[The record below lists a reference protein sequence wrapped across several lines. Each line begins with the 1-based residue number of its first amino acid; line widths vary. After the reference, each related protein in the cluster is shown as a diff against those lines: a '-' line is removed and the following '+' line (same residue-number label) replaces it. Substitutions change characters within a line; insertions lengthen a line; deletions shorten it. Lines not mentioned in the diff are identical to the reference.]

1 MVDVNN
7 AKRVF
12 KEYVSNYN
20 LQDGKIALKVA
31 HILRVSELSKKIAT
45 SLNLSEEDIKLAEL
59 IGLLHDIGRFEQVRK
74 YNTFIDKISIN
85 HGEYGVKILFEW
97 GTEFDPAAVM
107 ADAARAS
114 GLPVLFSVQGVMR
127 DCAAH
132 LCDGVPEK
140 YRRSGAL
147 WHAIDKIIPGELL
160 DNMQASFDALAA
172 KEAAALA
179 DARYVTGRTS
189 FDRAACAALAP
200 HARYYPCNETLRP
213 LFYTGTLWHARDFAA
228 APVLLLPQGNYPL
241 KNLHTVIKAL
251 PAVLAEYGDAELRI
265 AGWPPLDKGPLLR
278 PVIDRMFPYKLYC
291 KRLAAQLGVT
301 EHIRYTGPLD
311 AAAMRQA
318 YLEADAFLLPSGCEN
333 SPNSLGEAMLLGL
346 PCVASAVGGIPSM
359 LANGTEGLLYG
370 DALDADALARAV
382 LQVLHSPDGGTA
394 MGRAARAR
402 ALQTHDAAR
411 NAADLLHIY
420 ESILQEEHP

>member
-1 MVDVNN
+1 M
-7 AKRVF
+7 KILQGQG
-12 KEYVSNYN
+12 VSKGVEHGPIYFCRRSQT
-20 LQDGKIALKVA
+20 LIQPDKADDPRFQGERLDRAMEQTAQQLGQMA
-31 HILRVSELSKKIAT
+31 ELARAQAGDSAAQLFET
-45 SLNLSEEDIKLAEL
+45 HAMFLEDEDYTGAMEELLAE
-59 IGLLHDIGRFEQVRK
+59 GYCAEYAVDQAGEQ
-74 YNTFIDKISIN
+74 FSAMLAAMD
-85 HGEYGVKILFEW
+85 
-97 GTEFDPAAVM
+97 DPYM
-107 ADAARAS
+107 QARA
-114 GLPVLFSVQGVMR
+114 
-127 DCAAH
+127 
-132 LCDGVPEK
+132 CDVK
-140 YRRSGAL
+140 
-147 WHAIDKIIPGELL
+147 D
-160 DNMQASFDALAA
+160 
-172 KEAAALA
+172 
-179 DARYVTGRTS
+179 VTGRILNNLTGVVEGGIDS
-189 FDRAACAALAP
+189 QVPVILAAADLAP
-200 HARYYPCNETLRP
+200 AARYYPCNETLRP

-318 YLEADAFLLPSGCEN
+318 YLEADVFLLPSGCEN

-346 PCVASAVGGIPSM
+346 PCVASAVGGISSM

>member
-1 MVDVNN
+1 M
-7 AKRVF
+7 
-12 KEYVSNYN
+12 
-20 LQDGKIALKVA
+20 
-31 HILRVSELSKKIAT
+31 
-45 SLNLSEEDIKLAEL
+45 
-59 IGLLHDIGRFEQVRK
+59 
-74 YNTFIDKISIN
+74 
-85 HGEYGVKILFEW
+85 
-97 GTEFDPAAVM
+97 
-107 ADAARAS
+107 
-114 GLPVLFSVQGVMR
+114 
-127 DCAAH
+127 
-132 LCDGVPEK
+132 
-140 YRRSGAL
+140 
-147 WHAIDKIIPGELL
+147 
-160 DNMQASFDALAA
+160 
-172 KEAAALA
+172 
-179 DARYVTGRTS
+179 
-189 FDRAACAALAP
+189 
-200 HARYYPCNETLRP
+200 
-213 LFYTGTLWHARDFAA
+213 
-228 APVLLLPQGNYPL
+228 LLLPQGNYPL

-318 YLEADAFLLPSGCEN
+318 YLEADVFLLPSGCEN

-382 LQVLHSPDGGTA
+382 LQVLHSSDGGTA

-402 ALQTHDAAR
+402 ALQTHDAAC

>member
-1 MVDVNN
+1 M
-7 AKRVF
+7 
-12 KEYVSNYN
+12 
-20 LQDGKIALKVA
+20 
-31 HILRVSELSKKIAT
+31 HILWLVRTTLPQAAAACGLAGASDVSGSWLTGQLAALRACPDLHLTVLCVGKEDADGTADGVHYRVVRDTAAFTPL
-45 SLNLSEEDIKLAEL
+45 LQAERPDL
-59 IGLLHDIGRFEQVRK
+59 VHI
-74 YNTFIDKISIN
+74 
-85 HGEYGVKILFEW
+85 W

-179 DARYVTGRTS
+179 DARYVTGRTA
-189 FDRAACAALAP
+189 FDRAACTALAP

-241 KNLHTVIKAL
+241 KNLHTVIQAL

-311 AAAMRQA
+311 AAGPALHRQRRGRYSFDA
-318 YLEADAFLLPSGCEN
+318 GERHRGSFVRRCAGRRRAGPRRFAGAAQPRRRYGHGPGGPCPRTADP
-333 SPNSLGEAMLLGL
+333 
-346 PCVASAVGGIPSM
+346 
-359 LANGTEGLLYG
+359 
-370 DALDADALARAV
+370 
-382 LQVLHSPDGGTA
+382 
-394 MGRAARAR
+394 
-402 ALQTHDAAR
+402 
-411 NAADLLHIY
+411 
-420 ESILQEEHP
+420 

>member
-1 MVDVNN
+1 MHILWLVKTVLPQAAAACGLAGASDVSGSWLTGQL
-7 AKRVF
+7 AALRPHGELRLTVACTDARQKASLQG
-12 KEYVSNYN
+12 E
-20 LQDGKIALKVA
+20 QDGVSYRILPGADGFAALLQTEQPDLV
-31 HILRVSELSKKIAT
+31 HI
-45 SLNLSEEDIKLAEL
+45 
-59 IGLLHDIGRFEQVRK
+59 
-74 YNTFIDKISIN
+74 
-85 HGEYGVKILFEW
+85 W
-97 GTEFDPAAVM
+97 GTEYPEAAAM
-107 ADAARAS
+107 QDAAAAAN
-114 GLPVLFSVQGVMR
+114 LPVLISIQGVMR

-132 LCDGVPEK
+132 LCDGVPDA
-140 YRRSGAL
+140 YRHSGGL
-147 WHAIDKIIPGELL
+147 WHAIDKVIPGELL
-160 DNMQASFDALAA
+160 DNMQANFDVLAQ
-172 KEAAALA
+172 KEAAVLGKARCVTGRTGFDRRAAAALA
-179 DARYVTGRTS
+179 PA
-189 FDRAACAALAP
+189 
-200 HARYYPCNETLRP
+200 ARYYPCNETLRP
-213 LFYTGTLWHARDFAA
+213 LFYTGALWHVREFGR
-228 APVLLLPQGNYPL
+228 APVLFLPQGNYPL

-318 YLEADAFLLPSGCEN
+318 YLEADVFLLPSGCEN